1 MIPNPLNRNARHPH
15 LAAERE
21 APPNNCDELQPKS
34 ALALLFSLQGE

>member
-21 APPNNCDELQPKS
+21 APPNEAVEKLYRILLQ
-34 ALALLFSLQGE
+34 